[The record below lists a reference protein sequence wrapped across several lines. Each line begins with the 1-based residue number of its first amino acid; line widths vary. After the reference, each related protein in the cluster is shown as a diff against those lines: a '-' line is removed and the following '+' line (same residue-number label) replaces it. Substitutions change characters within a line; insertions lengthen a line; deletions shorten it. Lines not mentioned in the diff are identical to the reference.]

1 MLEGGPVGSVQA
13 KAPWR
18 GKGKQASESEKE
30 ERIDNVMICSRR
42 KKGGG
47 EGELARGQEEGQCVS
62 VEARAFVC
70 GDRSVCHTADLEQ
83 SIVSLTPL

>member
-42 KKGGG
+42 KKG
-47 EGELARGQEEGQCVS
+47 EGKKSLLEGRRKGK
-62 VEARAFVC
+62 A
-70 GDRSVCHTADLEQ
+70 
-83 SIVSLTPL
+83 